1 MSDGSGLPPW
11 GALRA
16 RMLAPKPA
24 LACTAYGLGKP
35 DPVRVSHDGQGAWV
49 LDDGHGGDPASLSW
63 ARSALEPVRYAN
75 LARAAGEVIRRERE
89 GSRDSVVVDIH
100 ELRRPGG
107 PALRAWVDEATGAI
121 VRMERLDDP
130 APIVLVVDLRA

>member
-1 MSDGSGLPPW
+1 
-11 GALRA
+11 
-16 RMLAPKPA
+16 MLAPKPA
-24 LACTAYGLGKP
+24 LSCTAYGLGKP
-35 DPVRVSHDGQGAWV
+35 HPVRVSHDGHGVWA
-49 LDDGHGGDPASLSW
+49 LDDGHGGDHASLSW

-75 LARAAGEVIRRERE
+75 LAHAAGEVIQRERE
-89 GSRDSVVVDIH
+89 GSRDSIVVDIH

-107 PALRAWVDEATGAI
+107 PALKAWVDETTGAI